1 MPKISGETH
10 KSLPLLVEWGVI
22 SVSPNAVVAWED
34 PFKLSEKITVGL
46 MPDFRKGGKKS
57 PEVDTINLGT
67 TSFLLDRRFVYV
79 ETR

>member
-1 MPKISGETH
+1 
-10 KSLPLLVEWGVI
+10 
-22 SVSPNAVVAWED
+22 
-34 PFKLSEKITVGL
+34 

-57 PEVDTINLGT
+57 PEVDTISLGT